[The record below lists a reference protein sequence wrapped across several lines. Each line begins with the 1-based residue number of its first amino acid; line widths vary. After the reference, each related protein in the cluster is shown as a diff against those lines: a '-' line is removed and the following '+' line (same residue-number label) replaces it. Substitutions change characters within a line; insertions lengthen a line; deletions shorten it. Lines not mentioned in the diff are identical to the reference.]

1 MPVQISWHE
10 EGVVLKI
17 HYSGNISLEDIKQG
31 SLQSRQY
38 IEGIPT
44 MVYTIVDVTD
54 LKGFPKQITQFG
66 DIIQDIK
73 NSPMQGFMVIV
84 GAKGIARFLG
94 SAVSQMM
101 GVGFRMVDTVAEA
114 ENVIQHIRH

>member
-1 MPVQISWHE
+1 MSVQISWHE
-10 EGVVLKI
+10 EGVILKI
-17 HYSGNISLEDIKQG
+17 RYSGDVSLEDIKQG
-31 SLQSRQY
+31 SQKSRQY

-54 LKGFPKQITQFG
+54 LKKYPKQLTQFG
-66 DIIQDIK
+66 DIVQDMK

-84 GAKGIARFLG
+84 GATGIARFLG

-101 GVGFRMVDTVAEA
+101 GVGFRMVDTIAEA
-114 ENVIQHIRH
+114 ESIIQHMRN